1 MLPWRSQGGW
11 HGLLIQ
17 KPSGH
22 SFVVRRGER
31 VLLRDEN
38 QLLRGTVRDLEA
50 RMDDALGDGF
60 FYAAYK
66 VAKALPLP
74 YDLKADQ

>member
-1 MLPWRSQGGW
+1 M
-11 HGLLIQ
+11 
-17 KPSGH
+17 
-22 SFVVRRGER
+22 
-31 VLLRDEN
+31 LRDEN

-50 RMDDALGDGF
+50 RMDDAFGDGS

-66 VAKALPLP
+66 VAKALPFP